1 MYLRISKK
9 ISLVLNLIKDGMLS
23 EQEVVSKAEEIQGE
37 ISQANEIG
45 SQFPTNKADYNK
57 AQQGVINGEE
67 TYTEE
72 ELMLWE

>member
-1 MYLRISKK
+1 M
-9 ISLVLNLIKDGMLS
+9 VLNLIKDGILS
-23 EQEVVSKAEEIQGE
+23 EKDVIRKAEEIQCE

-57 AQQGVINGEE
+57 AQEGVFSGEE